1 MKRIGSTLRLGLAL
15 ATVVTAVSSG
25 QATAQYFHFGK
36 NKVQYEA
43 GEWYYLS
50 TRHFDIYFFEEAEDL
65 AQFTAHAA
73 EDAYREIELLFRH
86 RISERIPILVYN
98 SHNEF
103 AVTNAV
109 DLPVYAEGIGGV
121 TELFKN
127 RIAIPFLGDYRDYRR
142 VLHHEL
148 VHAVLNDLF
157 YGGALQS
164 IFRNNIRIRLPDW
177 FNEGLAEYAAIGW
190 DSNSDMYVR
199 SALLDDALP
208 SIPDLS
214 GYLAY
219 RGGHSVW
226 DYIASQYGRQKIAE
240 ILHHTKT
247 TGSVEAGFEHATG
260 LTLDRLSER
269 WRQSLREIHFPEL
282 AARDNIALNA
292 QAIESGRRRSYS
304 AGPALSPRGDLLAFI
319 AARGAFFDVYLARVE
334 DGRVVRRLISGQD
347 NTEFEALRIST
358 PGMSWSPDG
367 EQLAVAVKSGPNEA
381 IALVDVATGAIRHH
395 YLPDIDQVYSVA
407 WNPRG
412 RLIAFSGSKG
422 GYSNIYL
429 LDIVSGETS
438 NVTDDAYSDHEPAW
452 SPDGRRLV
460 FHSDR
465 GGAAGAATA
474 SDLARSRTSRGYDI
488 FLADLSRG
496 DGSLPIEKLTDGDW
510 WDNRSARFGERSDQL
525 MFVSDRNGVYNLFVL
540 NLATREERPITND
553 VRGVFQYDVS
563 SDGERAAL
571 VTLLGATPSIY
582 LIPTPFDRRVEDEAL
597 RPNVWAQRISND
609 STSAPAT
616 TVASTAVRRTN
627 PFLRDALSGS
637 SFSGRRAHLVDTA
650 DLDDYLEQLDRQE
663 FADRL
668 DSLNRFHDEQG
679 GLDVA
684 SDSLRYGR
692 VTVDFSTAVFDE
704 AMEDALRERG
714 DDEPI
719 PSHFNS
725 ALDVD
730 EDGNYAVRK
739 YKLRFSPDIIYGTA
753 GYDVLYGVQGVTQML
768 FSDLLGNHQIFV
780 STNLLIDLR
789 NSDYIISY
797 SYLPRRTDWSIS
809 SYHVS
814 RLLPDYDRLTYYRYR
829 QYGASVAA
837 RYPLDKFRRVDF
849 EVHVLGVSQSDIGNA
864 SLAAAKRA
872 VLYPS
877 LTYTLDYSRPGFT
890 HPVDGN
896 RMAFGISASPAHL
909 GGSGGGFVTVLG
921 DMRFYQ
927 PMGDDQNSLAVR
939 LSAGSSFGGGSQLFF
954 TSGTQNWINRRFD
967 EVNGFPIEDAADF
980 VFARPVLP
988 LRGHDINAHNGTRF
1002 GSINVESRFGILG
1015 GVGRSPVSFLPIHSL
1030 EGTFFVDAAVI
1041 WGGSSDHAH
1050 PRLTIR
1056 NDDGRLVLE
1065 DMLVGAGVGVRS
1077 IMLGFPVR
1085 VDYAWPFDGHRFG
1098 NRRFYVSIGLDF

>member
-1 MKRIGSTLRLGLAL
+1 MKRIGSILRLAL
-15 ATVVTAVSSG
+15 ALAAVVIALPG
-25 QATAQYFHFGK
+25 DKATAQYFQFGK

-50 TRHFDIYFFEEAEDL
+50 TRHFDIYFFREAEDL

-73 EDAYREIELLFRH
+73 EEAYLEIELLFRH

-109 DLPVYAEGIGGV
+109 DLPVYSEGIGGV

-127 RIAIPFLGDYRDYRR
+127 RIAIPFLGDYRDFRR

-157 YGGALQS
+157 YGGSLQS
-164 IFRNNIRIRLPDW
+164 ILRNDIRVRLPDW

-240 ILHHTKT
+240 ILHHANAS
-247 TGSVEAGFEHATG
+247 GSVEAGFEHATG
-260 LTLDRLSER
+260 LTLSQLSER

-282 AARDNIALNA
+282 AARENVALVA
-292 QAIESGRRRSYS
+292 QAVESGRRRSYS
-304 AGPALSPRGDLLAFI
+304 ASPALSPRGDLLAFI

-347 NTEFEALRIST
+347 NTEFEALRILT

-381 IALVDVATGAIRHH
+381 IALVDVATGDARHH

-407 WNPRG
+407 WDPRG

-422 GYSNIYL
+422 GHSNIYL
-429 LDIVSGETS
+429 LDIVTGETS
-438 NVTDDAYSDHEPAW
+438 NVTDGAFSDHEPAW
-452 SPDGRRLV
+452 SPDGRQLV
-460 FHSDR
+460 FHSNR
-465 GGAAGAATA
+465 GDATGGVAA
-474 SDLARSRTSRGYDI
+474 SDLARSHTLRGYDL
-488 FLADLSRG
+488 FLADLSLG
-496 DGSLPIEKLTDGDW
+496 DGSPPIERLTDGEW
-510 WDNRSARFGERSDQL
+510 WDNRSARFGERSDRL
-525 MFVSDRNGVYNLFVL
+525 LFVSDRNGVYNLYVL
-540 NLATREERPITND
+540 NLATGEERPITND

-571 VTLLGATPSIY
+571 VTLVGATPSIY
-582 LIPTPFDRRVEDEAL
+582 LIATPFDRRVEDEPL

-609 STSAPAT
+609 SADAPAA

-637 SFSGRRAHLVDTA
+637 SFSGRRARVVDTA
-650 DLDDYLEQLDRQE
+650 DLDDYLEQLDRQG
-663 FADRL
+663 FVGQP
-668 DSLNRFHDEQG
+668 DSLDRFRDEEG
-679 GLDVA
+679 DLDLP

-704 AMEDALRERG
+704 AMEDVRERG
-714 DDEPI
+714 DDD
-719 PSHFNS
+719 PSASHKNGD
-725 ALDVD
+725 LEVD
-730 EDGNYAVRK
+730 KDGNYAVHK

-849 EVHVLGVSQSDIGNA
+849 EVHFLGVSQSDIGNA
-864 SLAAAKRA
+864 SLSAAKRA
-872 VLYPS
+872 VFYPS

-909 GGSGGGFVTVLG
+909 SGSTGGFVTVLG

-927 PMGDDQNSLAVR
+927 PIGDDQNSLAIR
-939 LSAGSSFGGGSQLFF
+939 LSAGSSFGSGSQLFF

-967 EVNGFPIEDAADF
+967 EVNGFPINDAADF
-980 VFARPVLP
+980 VLARPILP

-1002 GSINVESRFGILG
+1002 GLINVESRFGLFG
-1015 GVGRSPVSFLPIHSL
+1015 GVGRSPVSFLPIHSV
-1030 EGTFFVDAAVI
+1030 EGTFFVDTAVI
-1041 WGGSSDHAH
+1041 WGGSPDHAR
-1050 PRLTIR
+1050 PRLSAR
-1056 NDDGRLVLE
+1056 NDDGRSVLE

-1077 IMLGFPVR
+1077 ILLGFPVR
-1085 VDYAWPFDGHRFG
+1085 LDYAWPFDGHRFG
-1098 NRRFYVSIGLDF
+1098 DRRFYVSIGLDF